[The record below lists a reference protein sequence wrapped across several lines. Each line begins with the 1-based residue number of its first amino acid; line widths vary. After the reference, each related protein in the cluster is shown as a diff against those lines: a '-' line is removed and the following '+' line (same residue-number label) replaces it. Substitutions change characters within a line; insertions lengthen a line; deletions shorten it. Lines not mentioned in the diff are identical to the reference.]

1 MADVVMI
8 KNRNSVFPIWVIV
21 ALLAAAG
28 LLFGGSLWFYRSQ
41 EREVYR
47 AAEEQLSSIARL
59 KVDRIAA
66 WRAERQADAAVLMEE
81 PLLARTASRFLS
93 DSADDESRSLLLS
106 RFGSL
111 QHHYHYVDVLLVD
124 AAGQVR
130 LSLSGDDTISAQLGS
145 AGIAAQQ
152 QGKPVFSDIYA
163 EDEDGAL
170 RIGVF
175 APLLHNAAMGGE
187 PFGAVVMMSDVSRFL
202 YPLVE
207 FWPTSSST
215 AETLMVQ
222 RDGENV
228 LFLNDLRHQADTA
241 LTLRIPLSRTD
252 VPAVMAIQ
260 GRQGVVRGRD
270 YRDME
275 VVSVILPIPDS
286 PWFLVTKQDA
296 DEVYAEWRSR
306 ARLILGLL
314 AALTAGLGGFVL
326 LAWQRNAKAHYRSLY
341 RVLQRQRL
349 EEMRHSIVL
358 KAIGDAVI
366 VVDTK
371 GRVELL
377 NPVAEALTGWR
388 LEEARGVPLD
398 RVFHII
404 NTHTRQRIEAPV
416 QKVLSDGLV
425 VGLANHTILIDR
437 EGREYQIA
445 DSAAPVRDAA
455 GKITGVVMVFRDITE
470 QYRMRQELQ
479 EREARYRQ
487 LVESTVAVNWEFCLE
502 KDKWTYVGPQVTPI
516 LGWLPEEW
524 TNLQFW
530 MDNLHPEDREYAVSH
545 CMACSN
551 KGENH
556 LLEYRFRTKEGGYV
570 WLRDVVVVEMERGKA
585 VKLRGIM
592 LDINDRKEAE
602 EALRRSEHYYRSLM
616 NNLHEDIIV
625 IDRDYRITDINRNA
639 LQTLGRQRSDV
650 IGKHCHQLTH
660 GLNTPCHEHSQNCG
674 LPSVFASAEPC
685 NLHHVHIRDDG
696 EKIHID
702 LLCSPLLDEKG
713 RVTHM
718 IEAARDVSDLFA
730 AQQAAS
736 SSEAKMESIFRASPI
751 GIGLIINRV
760 FVEVN
765 DCFCRMTGYS
775 REEMIGNDS
784 EMLYPSRAEYE
795 FVGQEKYRRIAEQG
809 TASVETQFITKDGK
823 MIDVLLSSTPLD
835 VADLSV
841 GVTFTALD
849 ITARKRGEAER
860 ERLLAAMEQAGEV
873 VVITDVDGRIQYV
886 NPAFEHVTGFSA
898 AEVSGLMPSIVKS
911 GKQDDTFYAE
921 MWSTISSG
929 KTWTGR
935 LINRRKDGKLYTE
948 EATISPV
955 LDAAGNIVNYVAVK
969 RDISEQL
976 RLAAQF
982 QQAQKMESVGRLA
995 GGVAHDFNNML
1006 GVIIGN
1012 AEMALDE
1019 TEPTNPVHNDLQ
1031 EILIAANRSADITR
1045 KLLAFARKQTI
1056 APKVLD
1062 LNVTVE
1068 GMLKMLRRLI
1078 GEDIDLSWMPGN
1090 GLWPIKMDPAQIDQV
1105 LANLCVNARDAI
1117 VGVGKITIETNMVQ
1131 FDEAYC
1137 LDNPGFVPGDFVLLA
1152 VSDNGC
1158 GMDRTTL
1165 DRLFE
1170 PFFTTKEVGKGTGL
1184 GLATVYG
1191 IVKQNNGF
1199 INVYSEPDK
1208 GTTIKIYL
1216 PRYDGQETD
1225 QIMMDN
1231 SADVPQ
1237 AQGETV
1243 LIVEDEI
1250 SILNLGASMLEKLGY
1265 RVLAAATPGQA
1276 LELATTHPG
1285 TIDLLVTDVI
1295 MPDMNG
1301 RDLAGRL
1308 ADIYPDLKTLF
1319 MSGYTANVIAHH
1331 GVLDKG
1337 VLFLQK
1343 PFSKKQLA
1351 LLVRRALD

>member
-1 MADVVMI
+1 MADIAMT
-8 KNRNSVFPIWVIV
+8 KSRTRVFPVWMIA

-28 LLFGGSLWFYRSQ
+28 LLIGGGMWFYRGQ
-41 EREVYR
+41 EEGVSRG
-47 AAEEQLSSIARL
+47 AEEQLLSIARL
-59 KVDRIAA
+59 KVDRITA
-66 WRAERQADAAVLMEE
+66 WRAEHQADAAVLMEE

-93 DSADDESRSLLLS
+93 SSLDEESRELLLS
-106 RFGSL
+106 RFRSL
-111 QHHYHYVDVLLVD
+111 QHHYRYSDVLLVD
-124 AAGQVR
+124 AAGRVR
-130 LSLSGDDTISAQLGS
+130 LSLNGDDSMSAHLS
-145 AGIAAQQ
+145 TAGIAAQQ
-152 QGKPVFSDIYA
+152 QGKPVFSDVYLNNK
-163 EDEDGAL
+163 GGTP
-170 RIGVF
+170 RIGVV
-175 APLLHNAAMGGE
+175 APLMPDAASE
-187 PFGAVVMMSDVSRFL
+187 EQPFGALVMISDVSRFL
-202 YPLVE
+202 YPLIR

-215 AETLMVQ
+215 AETLMVRQ
-222 RDGENV
+222 DGDAA
-228 LFLNDLRHQADTA
+228 LFLNDLRHQDDTA
-241 LTLRIPLSRTD
+241 LTLRVPLSRTE

-260 GRQGVVRGRD
+260 GRQGVVQGRD
-270 YRDME
+270 YRGVE
-275 VVSVILPIPDS
+275 VVSVLLPIPES

-314 AALTAGLGGFVL
+314 AALSAGLGAAVL

-341 RVLQRQRL
+341 RILYQQRL
-349 EEMRHSIVL
+349 EETRHSIVL

-366 VVDTK
+366 VVDTE
-371 GRVELL
+371 GLVELI
-377 NPVAEALTGWR
+377 NPVAELLTGWR
-388 LEEARGVPLD
+388 QEEARGMSLD
-398 RVFHII
+398 RIFHII
-404 NTHTRQRIEAPV
+404 NTHTRQRVEAPV
-416 QKVLSDGLV
+416 RKVLRDGLV

-437 EGREYQIA
+437 QGREYQIT
-445 DSAAPVRDAA
+445 DSAAPVRDTD
-455 GKITGVVMVFRDITE
+455 GRITGVVMVFRDITE
-470 QYRMRQELQ
+470 RYRMRQELR

-487 LVESTVAVNWEFCLE
+487 LVESTAAISWEYSLE
-502 KDKWTYVGPQVTPI
+502 KDRWTYVAPQVTAI
-516 LGWLPEEW
+516 LGWLAEEW

-530 MDNLHPEDREYAVSH
+530 VDNLHPDDREYAVSH
-545 CMACSN
+545 CMACS
-551 KGENH
+551 KMGEDH

-570 WLRDVVVVEMERGKA
+570 WLRDVVVVEMEQGKP
-585 VKLRGIM
+585 VKLRGVM

-602 EALRRSEHYYRSLM
+602 EALRRSEHYYRGLM
-616 NNLHEDIIV
+616 NSLHEDIIV
-625 IDRDYRITDINRNA
+625 IDHDYRITDINRNA
-639 LQTLGRQRSDV
+639 LQALGRQRDEV
-650 IGKHCHQLTH
+650 VGKRCHQLPH
-660 GLNTPCHEHSQNCG
+660 ALNTPCHEHNEACG
-674 LPSVFASAEPC
+674 LPSVFATGKPC
-685 NLHHVHIRDDG
+685 NVHHEHIGANG
-696 EKIHID
+696 ETIHID
-702 LLCSPLLDEKG
+702 LLCSPLLDEEG

-751 GIGLIINRV
+751 GIGLVVNRI

-809 TASVETQFITKDGK
+809 TASVETQFVTKDGR
-823 MIDVLLSSTPLD
+823 IVDVVLSSTPLD
-835 VADLSV
+835 TTDLSR

-849 ITARKRGEAER
+849 ITERKRGEAER

-873 VVITDVDGRIQYV
+873 VVITDVAGRIQYV

-898 AEVSGLMPSIVKS
+898 EEVIGQTPAIVKS
-911 GKQDDTFYAE
+911 GRQDDSFYAK
-921 MWSTISSG
+921 MWSTISAG
-929 KTWTGR
+929 RTWTGR
-935 LINRRKDGKLYTE
+935 LVNRRKDGKLYTE

-1019 TEPTNPVHNDLQ
+1019 TEPTNPVHNDLE
-1031 EILIAANRSADITR
+1031 EILVAAKRSADITK

-1056 APKVLD
+1056 SPKILD
-1062 LNVTVE
+1062 LNGTVE

-1078 GEDIDLSWMPGN
+1078 GEDIDLSWLPGS
-1090 GLWPIKMDPAQIDQV
+1090 GLWPVKMDPAQIDQI
-1105 LANLCVNARDAI
+1105 LANLCINARDAI
-1117 VGVGKITIETNMVQ
+1117 LGVGKITIETDMVQ

-1199 INVYSEPDK
+1199 INVYSELDK
-1208 GTTIKIYL
+1208 GTTFKIYL
-1216 PRYDGQETD
+1216 PRHEGEEAE
-1225 QIMMDN
+1225 QIMMDGG
-1231 SADVPQ
+1231 VIPQ

-1265 RVLAAATPGQA
+1265 RVLTAATPGQA
-1276 LELATTHPG
+1276 LQQAAAHPG

-1308 ADIYPDLKTLF
+1308 TALYPDVRTLF

-1331 GVLDKG
+1331 GVLDEG

-1343 PFSKKQLA
+1343 PFSIKQLA
-1351 LLVRRALD
+1351 LLVRRALG